1 MKLDL
6 RTLRIAALAVVPAL
20 FAGCASSPPPSAS
33 AQVGV
38 VRGEAYDTFGNPL
51 PGIVVSLRTS
61 DGKLYQ
67 SVTTGEGGAYEF
79 PVVPVGEYQLFSEFS
94 GYKTVDAIPV
104 KVTPSGLAMPP
115 RLVLQPPGDPDAPQP
130 Q

>member
-1 MKLDL
+1 M
-6 RTLRIAALAVVPAL
+6 RRSRGSSIFPFALCAVL
-20 FAGCASSPPPSAS
+20 AGCSSSGSTTS

-38 VRGEAYDTFGNPL
+38 VRGVAVDTSGNPL
-51 PGIVVSLRTS
+51 PGIIVSLRTP

-79 PVVPVGEYQLFSEFS
+79 PAVPVGQYVLFSDFS
-94 GYKTVDAIPV
+94 GYTTPEPIPV

-115 RLVLQPPGDPDAPQP
+115 RLVLQEPGDPGAPSP
-130 Q
+130 

>member
-1 MKLDL
+1 MKPDL
-6 RTLRIAALAVVPAL
+6 RTFLIAAVLLSFLAA
-20 FAGCASSPPPSAS
+20 ACATAPPP

-38 VRGEAYDTFGNPL
+38 VRGTAFDTFGNPL
-51 PGIVVSLRTS
+51 PGIVVSLRTP

-67 SVTTGEGGAYEF
+67 SVTTGEGGAFEF
-79 PVVPVGEYQLFSEFS
+79 PVVPVGEYELFSEFS
-94 GYKTVDAIPV
+94 GYTTVDAIPV